1 METTLQSSSVIKAS
15 TATSGRLLAGG
26 HDVILAEARKDF
38 APEATCRQEASGYG
52 RRLIDS
58 RPTDLTATTRRR
70 PEVRGVNVPEDGPV
84 GSEQTEPE
92 AVTDESAQPRSKAG
106 QGNVFRPYPR
116 RSLEQALRIPNAIKD
131 YNAGNPWEPSEIA
144 AALNLGPK
152 SGNYYYLTNASRDF
166 GLTDGNRDS
175 SAIKLTDLGRRV
187 VYPENQDEERRALL
201 DAFLGVSVFRRLVEY
216 YKGSKL
222 PEERFLSNVLQNTL
236 KIDPRIHEEFIELF
250 QKNCRYVGVGEEFD
264 ISSSSK
270 MPRPIDAPPKLV
282 TLDSPVGE
290 PTPELTCFVAMPF
303 TERHEDHPSGYFA
316 EVLENLF
323 TPALQDAGFKVKTAI
338 QYGSDLIHHTLLNE
352 LIDADLVLADLSEH
366 NPNVLFELGIRMA
379 VNKPVVLVRSR
390 GTGPIFD
397 VDNAL
402 RVWDYNSTL
411 WKSAVEKDVPRLT
424 EHIIGAWH
432 NRETSASYMDILRN
446 KR

>member
-1 METTLQSSSVIKAS
+1 M
-15 TATSGRLLAGG
+15 
-26 HDVILAEARKDF
+26 
-38 APEATCRQEASGYG
+38 
-52 RRLIDS
+52 
-58 RPTDLTATTRRR
+58 
-70 PEVRGVNVPEDGPV
+70 PEDEPV
-84 GSEQTEPE
+84 GSEQFE
-92 AVTDESAQPRSKAG
+92 ADGEVGGSPPSRSKGG
-106 QGNVFRPYPR
+106 QGNIFRSYPR

-131 YNAGNPWEPSEIA
+131 HNAGNPWDPAEIA

-166 GLTDGNRDS
+166 GLTEGNRDS
-175 SAIKLTDLGRRV
+175 PAIKLTSLGRRV
-187 VYPENQDEERRALL
+187 VYPENQDEERQALL
-201 DAFLGVSVFRRLVEY
+201 DAFFSVATFRQLVEY

-236 KIDPRIHEEFIELF
+236 KIDPRIHAEFIDLF
-250 QKNCRYVGVGEEFD
+250 EKNCRYVGVGEEFD
-264 ISSSSK
+264 VASSK
-270 MPRPIDAPPKLV
+270 SSPKAAATPPALI
-282 TLDSPVGE
+282 TLASPAGG
-290 PTPELTCFVAMPF
+290 PTPELTCFIAMPF
-303 TERHEDHPSGYFA
+303 TERHEDHPPGYFT

-352 LIDADLVLADLSEH
+352 LINADLVLADLSEH

-424 EHIIGAWH
+424 EHVIGAWQ
-432 NRETSASYMDILRN
+432 NKDTNPSYMDILR
-446 KR
+446 RTSPL